1 MTIKDATFYAN
12 NREHFNTNSNPND
25 ASMILGC
32 DLLINLKK
40 WHMTPCSHKLE
51 AAKAVY
57 YYVYI

>member
-1 MTIKDATFYAN
+1 
-12 NREHFNTNSNPND
+12 
-25 ASMILGC
+25 
-32 DLLINLKK
+32 LKK